1 MEGKI
6 KKDNSIHS
14 ELVASLATYQDS
26 VLLLVS
32 STTTAIH
39 RQCEVHLLTKP
50 IHVLNTIYYSKRK
63 DTKREREG
71 KGRERAREKG
81 EGVRGEKEKE
91 KRESKDKKR
100 KIKMTNVLSFT
111 FSL

>member
-1 MEGKI
+1 MV
-6 KKDNSIHS
+6 
-14 ELVASLATYQDS
+14 LVTYQDG

-39 RQCEVHLLTKP
+39 RQCEIHLLTKP

-63 DTKREREG
+63 DIKREREG
-71 KGRERAREKG
+71 KKEGKSEREREGEREREK
-81 EGVRGEKEKE
+81 R
-91 KRESKDKKR
+91 DKKKR
-100 KIKMTNVLSFT
+100 IKMTNVLSFT

>member
-1 MEGKI
+1 MV
-6 KKDNSIHS
+6 
-14 ELVASLATYQDS
+14 LTTYQDG

-32 STTTAIH
+32 STTAAVH

-71 KGRERAREKG
+71 KGKERAREKG
-81 EGVRGEKEKE
+81 SERREGGREKGQQ
-91 KRESKDKKR
+91 RQKKR
-100 KIKMTNVLSFT
+100 KNKDDQCSF
-111 FSL
+111 FYLLFVD